1 MQGAERLK
9 RAQRSLGRIGR
20 AAGGRTLPITPRA
33 AALPLAARA
42 AAAAASS
49 GGAGSISEIVTTG
62 SVRSDAAGLRPTA
75 PASKDGY

>member
-1 MQGAERLK
+1 MGLQPR
-9 RAQRSLGRIGR
+9 
-20 AAGGRTLPITPRA
+20 GRTLPMTPRA

-62 SVRSDAAGLRPTA
+62 SARSDAAGLRPTA
-75 PASKDGY
+75 PAEG